1 MPLFFKVLELQ
12 EDNIMLTQSICLD
25 GLRLLVVDDDADTRE
40 ILTFLFEME
49 GAEIKSVGSA
59 NEALELISNFKPD
72 ILISDIHLPDED
84 GCSLLPKVRNLE
96 VEKGRWIPAIALTG
110 SVMEEDR
117 AEAFSAGF
125 QKYLCKPI
133 NLDELISVVANLARG
148 NLFAGSLQTC

>member
-1 MPLFFKVLELQ
+1 MF
-12 EDNIMLTQSICLD
+12 TQSICLD

-96 VEKGRWIPAIALTG
+96 VEQGRWIPAIALTG
-110 SVMEEDR
+110 SVMEEAR

-133 NLDELISVVANLARG
+133 NLDELISVVANLAG
-148 NLFAGSLQTC
+148 CNLFAGSLQTC